1 MAKMT
6 KEEKE
11 NIARGISGTRLME
24 LFLSYLDD
32 FNPIDYDRCETYNV
46 IKAEIIRRCEK

>member
-11 NIARGISGTRLME
+11 KVASGLSGTRLME
-24 LFLSYLDD
+24 LFLSYLNN
-32 FNPIDYDRCETYNV
+32 FNPIDYDMCETYNI